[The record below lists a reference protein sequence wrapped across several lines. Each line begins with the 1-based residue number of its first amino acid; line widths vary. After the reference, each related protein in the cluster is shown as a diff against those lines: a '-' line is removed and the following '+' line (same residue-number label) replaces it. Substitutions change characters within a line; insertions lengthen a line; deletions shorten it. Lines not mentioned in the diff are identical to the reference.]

1 MLQIFTSYHAKAKQL
16 KDSGF
21 CVVNIS
27 VKFPPF
33 ADPKNYA
40 ASLKKLAPTYD
51 MLKLSDKEYYRRF
64 DEILSKTSPAEI
76 FLELEK
82 IAMQAGSEKVAL
94 LCYEKDRD
102 TCHRSY
108 VGDWIANGLG
118 IIVEEVNFD
127 PPKKEPIKQ
136 EPTKPQNPKKTN
148 PPITQLNLF

>member
-33 ADPKNYA
+33 ADPKHYA
-40 ASLKKLAPTYD
+40 ATVKKLAPTYD
-51 MLKLSDKEYYRRF
+51 MLKLSNLEYRKRF
-64 DEILSKTSPAEI
+64 DEILAQTSPAEI

-82 IAMQAGSEKVAL
+82 IAMQSGSGKVAL
-94 LCYEKDRD
+94 LCYEKDRN

-136 EPTKPQNPKKTN
+136 EPPKPQEPKKAN
-148 PPITQLNLF
+148 PSITQLNLF